1 MPSASFAD
9 EALGA
14 VLLRGGRHGA
24 IAVAFTPEEAARA
37 RTWWPDA
44 AVCSPR
50 EIDLLEAW
58 LRDDAR
64 SLAIVL
70 AAKRILGGVLAEVR
84 PVLRLVEQAA

>member
-1 MPSASFAD
+1 MPETSFVD

-14 VLLRGGRHGA
+14 VLLRGGAHGA
-24 IAVAFTPEEAARA
+24 VAVAFSPEDAAVA
-37 RTWWPDA
+37 RTAWPDA

-50 EIDLLEAW
+50 EIDLLAAW
-58 LRDDAR
+58 LRDDAH
-64 SLAIVL
+64 SLALVL